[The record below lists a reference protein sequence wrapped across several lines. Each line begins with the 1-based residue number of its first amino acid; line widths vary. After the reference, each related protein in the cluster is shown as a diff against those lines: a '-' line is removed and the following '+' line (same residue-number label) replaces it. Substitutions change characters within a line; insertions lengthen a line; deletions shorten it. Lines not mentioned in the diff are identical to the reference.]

1 MKRSLLCNPKKASF
15 MCKTNLFATQT
26 FCAWIITIFLK
37 LTFQQTHVNL
47 QNFATYKY
55 RIFGRVWDFY

>member
-1 MKRSLLCNPKKASF
+1 MKRSLLCNQKKASL

-26 FCAWIITIFLK
+26 FCAWFFIIFQK

-47 QNFATYKY
+47 HNFATYKY